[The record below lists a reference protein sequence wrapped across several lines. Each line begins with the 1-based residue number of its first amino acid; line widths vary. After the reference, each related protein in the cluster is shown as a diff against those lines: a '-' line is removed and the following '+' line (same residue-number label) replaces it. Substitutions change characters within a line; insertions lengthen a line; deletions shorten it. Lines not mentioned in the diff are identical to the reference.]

1 MKTLILAIKPSLKRR
16 IVSPRVQRDTLVAS
30 VVFLVQLNQVRV
42 HNTNK
47 LLAASR
53 KERRA

>member
-1 MKTLILAIKPSLKRR
+1 MKTFILGIKPSLKRR

-42 HNTNK
+42 TLQYK
-47 LLAASR
+47 QATRSIS
-53 KERRA
+53 

>member
-42 HNTNK
+42 P
-47 LLAASR
+47 LQ
-53 KERRA
+53 